1 MNKRSLAI
9 LHVSPPVHGAAA
21 IGDFIAGSKSIA
33 SRLGL
38 IVIPITSARTIED
51 IGSFK
56 LRKLFAAISLTAK
69 VFSSLCWSRPKAIY
83 YTASSSGVGF
93 YRDLI
98 VTFPIK
104 IYTYI
109 SKSKL
114 YLHYHTKGISDFI
127 GSSKLKHILVKWLFW
142 NSRVI
147 VLSPSLRIE
156 YLSLISEQQIYCLPN
171 LVDDPFDNNDFQ
183 SHIDQKFTKFRESVN
198 FLYISNM
205 IKSKGYQYLLELAL
219 LCRGKPFTFHFA
231 GAWQS
236 KKDEKDFFKFID
248 DNKLSDSVNY
258 HGLVRGAQKNKLFV
272 EADIFLLPT
281 RYPKEAFPLCVLEA
295 LSYGLPTICT
305 NEGALP
311 SIIDDSVGRIV
322 EDVQKFGD
330 EVTSCYKDLL
340 SKDVSARCRDRYEER
355 YTAKIYEESFIT
367 ILSD

>member
-1 MNKRSLAI
+1 MNNKTLAI

-21 IGDFIAGSKSIA
+21 IGDFIVDSESIA

-38 IVIPITSARTIED
+38 FVIPIVSARNIEE

-56 LRKLFAAISLTAK
+56 FRKFFSAISMTVKVLT
-69 VFSSLCWSRPKAIY
+69 SLCWNRPKTIY
-83 YTASSSGVGF
+83 YTASSSGVGL
-93 YRDLI
+93 YRDLV

-104 IYTYI
+104 IYTCL

-127 GSSKLKHILVKWLFW
+127 GSSKLKYFLVKWLLW

-147 VLSPSLRIE
+147 VLSPSLKIE
-156 YLSLISEQQIYCLPN
+156 YLSLIPEQQIYCLPN
-171 LVDDPFDNNDFQ
+171 LADDPFDNNDFQ
-183 SHIDQKFTKFRESVN
+183 IHIDQKFSKCRESVN
-198 FLYISNM
+198 FLYVSNM
-205 IKSKGYQYLLELAL
+205 IKSKGYQYLLELAV
-219 LCRGKPFTFHFA
+219 LCRGKPFAFNFA

-236 KKDEKDFFKFID
+236 KQDERDFFKFID
-248 DNKLSDSVNY
+248 DNKLSHSVNY
-258 HGLVRGAQKNKLFV
+258 HGLVRGEQKNKLFI

-281 RYPKEAFPLCVLEA
+281 RYPKEAFPLSVLEA

-322 EDVQKFGD
+322 EDVQEFGD
-330 EVTSCYKDLL
+330 VVTSCYKELL
-340 SKDVSARCRDRYEER
+340 SKHVSARCRDRYEER

-367 ILSD
+367 ILSE